1 MSSTH
6 LSPTQ
11 TPTGILFALA
21 AVLLWSSLAALG
33 VSLRH
38 VPPFLLTGIGLLVG
52 SLVAVPLSRGQWS
65 HWKVP
70 PGTLVIGVLGLFGYH
85 AMLFAAFHYAPPLQA
100 NLINYL
106 WPLGMVVLAPLYL
119 RGLHW
124 RWQHIAAALVGF
136 AGAVLALLDG
146 GQSAASGDA
155 FPLRWWGYGLALAAA
170 FTWASYSLLTQRV
183 PPFRTAAIGSFCLGA
198 GILSLIMHAL
208 FEPATALSTQDWL
221 LLALLGIGPT
231 GGAFFVWDAALK
243 RTDARTVGLLAF
255 LTPLLSTMLLLVTSG
270 QPFTIRIAL
279 ATLLIVGA
287 AVVGMRSGSR

>member
-1 MSSTH
+1 MPPTR

-11 TPTGILFALA
+11 TPSGILFALTA
-21 AVLLWSSLAALG
+21 ILLWSSLAALG

-70 PGTLVIGVLGLFGYH
+70 TGTLVIGVLGLFGYH

-124 RWQHIAAALVGF
+124 RWQHIVAALVGF

-146 GQSAASGDA
+146 GQSAASDDA
-155 FPLRWWGYGLALAAA
+155 FPQRWIGYGLALAAA
-170 FTWASYSLLTQRV
+170 FTWSSYSLLCQRV

-208 FEPATALSTQDWL
+208 FEPAIALGTQDWL
-221 LLALLGIGPT
+221 LVAALGIGPA

-270 QPFTIRIAL
+270 QPFTINIGL